1 MEPLSPVQVRNASLG
16 LLCAIAMVAD
26 HLRRQA
32 SAAWWETAGF
42 VIFGCFLVAP
52 HLMPRRRANRFATVI
67 LLLVFGGGVLA
78 WGFGSSPA
86 LRMSALGV
94 AVGAFA
100 TFELLTLKF
109 GVPVPDRPDPDSPI
123 TLNLSSR

>member
-1 MEPLSPVQVRNASLG
+1 MEPLTPARVRNASLA
-16 LLCAIAMVAD
+16 LFTAIALVVE
-26 HLRRQA
+26 HLRRQG
-32 SAAWWETAGF
+32 STKWWETAGF
-42 VIFGCFLVAP
+42 VILAFFMVAP
-52 HLMPRRRANRFATVI
+52 HLTPRRPANRVATVI

-86 LRMSALGV
+86 LRISALGV

-100 TFELLTLKF
+100 TIELLALKF
-109 GVPVPDRPDPDSPI
+109 GVPVPTRPDPDSPT

>member
-1 MEPLSPVQVRNASLG
+1 MIVE
-16 LLCAIAMVAD
+16 

-32 SAAWWETAGF
+32 SVTWWETAGF
-42 VIFGCFLVAP
+42 VIFACFLVGP
-52 HLMPRRRANRFATVI
+52 HLTPRRPANRFATVI

-100 TFELLTLKF
+100 TIELLALKF
-109 GVPVPDRPDPDSPI
+109 GVPVPERPDPDSPT

>member
-1 MEPLSPVQVRNASLG
+1 MEPLSPARVRNAGFG
-16 LLCAIAMVAD
+16 LLTAIAMVAE

-32 SAAWWETAGF
+32 SAA
-42 VIFGCFLVAP
+42 
-52 HLMPRRRANRFATVI
+52 VI

-100 TFELLTLKF
+100 TIELLALKF
-109 GVPVPDRPDPDSPI
+109 GVPVPERPDPNSPT